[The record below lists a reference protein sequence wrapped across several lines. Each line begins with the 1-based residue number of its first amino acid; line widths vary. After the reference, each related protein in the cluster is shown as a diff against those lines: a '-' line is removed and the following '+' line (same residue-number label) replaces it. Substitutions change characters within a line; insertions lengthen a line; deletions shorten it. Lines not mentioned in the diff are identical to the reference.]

1 MYCSLTRRKT
11 YELPRSVNISV
22 TRVSLEIFFRR
33 LCEMIGGKCFE
44 AVDKYLKGEISKE
57 ELIRVLKEEAWAK
70 NITDEDID
78 RIVKK
83 ALIEAGF

>member
-1 MYCSLTRRKT
+1 
-11 YELPRSVNISV
+11 
-22 TRVSLEIFFRR
+22 
-33 LCEMIGGKCFE
+33 MIGGKCFE